1 MTQYVYLLILQGY
14 SISYVVG
21 LAMEYSINKNPIL
34 AITHQIESI
43 IVSIEQHLKVY
54 FVKIGPL
61 LSHYTIDIVQ
71 SLCVHNF
78 K

>member
-21 LAMEYSINKNPIL
+21 LAMEYSINKNSIL

-54 FVKIGPL
+54 LNRPPSFPL
-61 LSHYTIDIVQ
+61 HY
-71 SLCVHNF
+71 
-78 K
+78 

>member
-34 AITHQIESI
+34 PITHQIESI

-54 FVKIGPL
+54 SNRPPSFPL
-61 LSHYTIDIVQ
+61 HY
-71 SLCVHNF
+71 
-78 K
+78 

>member
-54 FVKIGPL
+54 FNPL